1 MSFQLHG
8 IFRRSR
14 VNSEHAD
21 EKMRWKEK
29 KKRGLQTKVGHFREK
44 EMHRED
50 EKSIRA
56 ERCVM
61 KEEKMVGNDKERESE
76 KKRAVDRT
84 GGLEV
89 MDGLSRLARLSI
101 RQPEVVKRNAE

>member
-1 MSFQLHG
+1 MSFKLHG

-61 KEEKMVGNDKERESE
+61 KEEKMVGKTTRESGG
-76 KKRAVDRT
+76 KRAVDRT